1 MALLPLVGLL
11 QNLQILMAVSL
22 FKNTQKVS
30 NELVKVH
37 QQLRRKLPKI
47 RRRKKIIAIISY
59 ICRRRR
65 QLKWATNLTILF
77 PQPR

>member
-11 QNLQILMAVSL
+11 QNLKILMAVSI
-22 FKNTQKVS
+22 FKNTQKIS

-47 RRRKKIIAIISY
+47 RRKKNYCDYFLYLQKAAAVKMGY
-59 ICRRRR
+59 
-65 QLKWATNLTILF
+65 
-77 PQPR
+77 